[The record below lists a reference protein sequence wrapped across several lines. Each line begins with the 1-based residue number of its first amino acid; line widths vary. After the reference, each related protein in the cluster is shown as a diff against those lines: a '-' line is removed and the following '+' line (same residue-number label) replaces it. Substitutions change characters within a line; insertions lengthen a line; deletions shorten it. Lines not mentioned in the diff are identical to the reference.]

1 MHDALTV
8 HEELRPLRDPVLL
21 SAFRGWNDP
30 TGSATATLRYLRDQW
45 GAREIAELDPEWFYD
60 FTVNRPFTRMIDGE
74 RTVRWPGGRFYVAQP
89 EGAERDFVLLSGREP
104 SLRWRTFTEV
114 VEEVMRAVGASASL
128 TLGARPAAVPHT
140 RPAMAN
146 LSNAHA
152 YFEEHLGLTART
164 TTYQGP
170 TGITGVLSVHLRS
183 LGWRT
188 GQLSALVPHY
198 VAGPNPK
205 ATLALVETLDRGF
218 GTSTP
223 TGPLANR
230 VQEFE
235 AQADEAIRQSDGSD
249 EAWKYVHQLEEQY
262 DSNPPAGQT
271 DDVGGPPG
279 ELGDSDD
286 LPSGDDLFR
295 DLDDF
300 LRQRRQT

>member
-8 HEELRPLRDPVLL
+8 HEELRSLRDPILL

-45 GAREIAELDPEWFYD
+45 GAREVAELDPDWFYD
-60 FTVNRPFTRMIDGE
+60 FTVHRPFTRMIDEE
-74 RTVRWPGGRFYVAQP
+74 RTVRWPSGRFYIAQP

-114 VEEVMRAVGASASL
+114 VEEVMRAVGATASL

-140 RPAMAN
+140 RPAMAS
-146 LSNAHA
+146 LSNAHE
-152 YFEEHLGLTART
+152 YFEECLGLTSRT

-170 TGITGVLSVHLRS
+170 TGITAVLSVHLRS

-205 ATLALVETLDRGF
+205 AILSLIETLDRGF

-223 TGPLANR
+223 TGPLADR
-230 VQEFE
+230 VREFE
-235 AQADEAIRQSDGSD
+235 AQADEAIRQSDGPD
-249 EAWKYVHQLEEQY
+249 EAWKYVRQLEEQY
-262 DSNPPAGQT
+262 DSNAPAGQT
-271 DDVGGPPG
+271 GDAGGP
-279 ELGDSDD
+279 LGGAGGSDLPSSDD
-286 LPSGDDLFR
+286 LLR

-300 LRQRRQT
+300 LRERRET